1 MNEGGCDPAGA
12 LYCGSMSYSA
22 LPGAGTLYRL
32 DVDGSVSVV
41 QEGLTISNGLEWLPS
56 GERAFH
62 NDTPTGQIDVLD
74 WDPLR
79 GLHDRRPFVR
89 VDSPDGLTVDADG
102 GVWTALWGS
111 SAVHRYAP
119 DGSLSFVVELPVAQ
133 VTACTFGGAALDEL
147 FITTSRENLTDPE
160 PVAGAVFTVRPGVSG
175 LPVRPYGG

>member
-1 MNEGGCDPAGA
+1 M
-12 LYCGSMSYSA
+12 
-22 LPGAGTLYRL
+22 
-32 DVDGSVSVV
+32 
-41 QEGLTISNGLEWLPS
+41 
-56 GERAFH
+56 
-62 NDTPTGQIDVLD
+62 LD

-79 GLHDRRPFVR
+79 GLHDRRPFVQ
-89 VDSPDGLTVDADG
+89 VDSPDGLTVDAEG

-147 FITTSRENLTDPE
+147 FITTSRENLADPE
-160 PVAGAVFTVRPGVSG
+160 PAAGAVFTVRPGVSG